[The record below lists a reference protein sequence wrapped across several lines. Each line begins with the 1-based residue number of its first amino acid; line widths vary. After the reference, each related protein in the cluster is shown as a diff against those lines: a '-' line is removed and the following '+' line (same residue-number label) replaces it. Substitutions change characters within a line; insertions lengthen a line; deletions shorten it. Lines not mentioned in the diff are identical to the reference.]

1 MNATTQVDS
10 YQALSH
16 KITATVPT
24 DLFPLPL
31 TTFEK
36 YMLTDDCPEYP
47 MGFVI
52 EIRLTGQLDKKG
64 FEFALDLASRR
75 HPLLLATISTASKK
89 LAWKNS
95 NQIPAVEW
103 IESTDCLK
111 SNSTG
116 YINLRKQT
124 GLQTTV
130 RLGGESCC
138 VSFLFHHAVVDGVGA
153 MHFIGDLLAIYG
165 QCTSSPND
173 PQPELSTVTP
183 LVLHQR
189 GELDVKTSRLNHSW
203 RRIFRHLFEFLYCNP
218 SGIISPNPKRALS
231 NVASPRPFLTRILS
245 RTELTAIKNKA
256 AKLNVAPNDIY
267 LAALF
272 QTIKKWNELY
282 GGRSLLRRYYRIAI
296 PSSLRTPVH
305 DNSPAANIVSYIF
318 LNQSKKTIN
327 HHDHLIQSI
336 SQRTKQLL
344 SSTDSRLPLYFLK
357 GGFFVPGLVSSV
369 LKLPLR
375 LSTATL
381 ANVGDVK
388 RQLNCHFP
396 MHKRKCIAGSV
407 TLEGLFGAAPIR
419 KRTSVGIS
427 VGTYAGELLM
437 NFNCASRCFSPEEAE
452 QFADL
457 FVSTLL
463 DNNSPSTE
471 RKR

>member
-1 MNATTQVDS
+1 MNATNQVDS
-10 YQALSH
+10 YQALPNE
-16 KITATVPT
+16 ITATIPK

-36 YMLTDDCPEYP
+36 YMLTDDSPEYP

-52 EIRLTGQLDKKG
+52 EIRLTGQLDKKS
-64 FEFALDLASRR
+64 FESALDLASRR
-75 HPLLLATISTASKK
+75 HPLLLATISTSSKK
-89 LAWKNS
+89 LAWENS
-95 NQIPAVEW
+95 NQIPVVEW

-116 YINLRKQT
+116 YINLKKQT

-130 RLGGESCC
+130 RIEGENSR

-165 QCTSSPND
+165 QYTSSPND
-173 PQPELSTVTP
+173 QQPELSTVTP
-183 LVLHQR
+183 SVLHQR
-189 GELDVKTSRLNHSW
+189 GELYAKTSQLNHSW
-203 RRIFRHLFEFLYCNP
+203 RRIFRHLFEFLYYYP
-218 SGIISPNPKRALS
+218 SGIISPNLKQAS
-231 NVASPRPFLTRILS
+231 SSVASSQPFLIRILS
-245 RTELTAIKNKA
+245 RTQLTAIKNKA
-256 AKLNVAPNDIY
+256 ARLNVAPNDIY
-267 LAALF
+267 LATLF

-282 GGRSLLRRYYRIAI
+282 GGRSLRRYYRIAI

-318 LNQSKKTIN
+318 LNQSEKDIN

-357 GGFFVPGLVSSV
+357 GGFSVPGFVSSV

-388 RQLNCHFP
+388 RQLNCRFP

-437 NFNCASRCFSPEEAE
+437 NFNCASSCFSPEESE

-457 FVSTLL
+457 FVLTLL
-463 DNNSPSTE
+463 DNNSSITE
-471 RKR
+471 EQK